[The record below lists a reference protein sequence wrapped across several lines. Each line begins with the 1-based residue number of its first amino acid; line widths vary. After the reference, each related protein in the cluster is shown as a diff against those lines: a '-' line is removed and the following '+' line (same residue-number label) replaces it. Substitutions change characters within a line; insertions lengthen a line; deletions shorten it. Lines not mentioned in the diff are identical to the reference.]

1 MLSPL
6 GSPSLPKQSPVAP
19 ALAAAGF
26 DSPPETALTSVLI
39 LFLHLCLQSSA
50 ESVTAHRPLA
60 GLICLRN
67 LRACAR

>member
-26 DSPPETALTSVLI
+26 DSSLRQLLPVCPNSLSSPLSAVLSGERHNTQTPGWS
-39 LFLHLCLQSSA
+39 HLS
-50 ESVTAHRPLA
+50 P
-60 GLICLRN
+60 
-67 LRACAR
+67 